1 MHCRFQSVAFNI
13 LQAVAMHQENA
24 KKTAEKFNDLGKEV
38 ETFQLKVAATLRNQA
53 EPRGFFTRIWSG
65 IEE

>member
-1 MHCRFQSVAFNI
+1 
-13 LQAVAMHQENA
+13 MHQESA
-24 KKTAEKFNDLGKEV
+24 KKTAERFSELGKEV
-38 ETFQLKVAATLRNQA
+38 ETFQLKVAASLRNQA

>member
-1 MHCRFQSVAFNI
+1 
-13 LQAVAMHQENA
+13 MHQENA

-38 ETFQLKVAATLRNQA
+38 ETFQLKIAATLRNQA